1 VNLPHRPGTEPRK
14 PERDAA
20 RTNQAPVRIDVEALK
35 KSFGT
40 FPALNDV
47 SLSVEPGELLAL
59 LGPSGSGKTTLLRAI
74 AGLSA
79 PEEGRIHFHGEDA
92 TNLSLR
98 ERRVGFVFQQYA
110 LFRHM
115 TVFDNIAFGLRVRP
129 RKERPRAREI
139 ARRVSRLL
147 ELVQLEGLEKR
158 FPSQLSGGQRQRV
171 ALARALAIEPTV
183 LLLDE
188 PFGALD
194 AKVRK
199 ELRRWLRQI
208 HRETGLTTIF
218 VTHDQ
223 EEALELADRV
233 VIMRAGQIEQIG
245 TPAQIYDEPATPFVC
260 EFLGNV
266 TKFETV
272 LKDGEGR
279 VLGELLPVA
288 EGAAYRDGPAVAYV
302 RSHEIEISG
311 GDQTAGAAA
320 TVRAIRP
327 FGASVSV
334 DLDVEGH
341 AELIEAEIPREL
353 FEVGEIRQGQKVRVR
368 ATAARIF
375 KAE

>member
-1 VNLPHRPGTEPRK
+1 LRHPQGTEPQR

-20 RTNQAPVRIDVEALK
+20 REKQAPVRIDVEELRK
-35 KSFGT
+35 TFGS
-40 FPALNDV
+40 FPALNGV

-59 LGPSGSGKTTLLRAI
+59 LGPSGSGKTTLLRSI

-98 ERRVGFVFQQYA
+98 ARRVGFVFQQYA

-129 RKERPRAREI
+129 RAERPRTKEI
-139 ARRVSRLL
+139 ARRVNRLL
-147 ELVQLEGLEKR
+147 EMVQLEGLGKR

-208 HRETGLTTIF
+208 HQETGLTTIF

-245 TPAQIYDEPATPFVC
+245 TPAEIYDEPATPFVC

-266 TKFETV
+266 TRFDIT
-272 LKDGEGR
+272 LKDGEGE

-302 RSHEIEISG
+302 RSHEIEIAA
-311 GDQTAGAAA
+311 GDRAAGRSAI
-320 TVRAIRP
+320 VRAIRP

-341 AELIEAEIPREL
+341 AEQIEAEIPREL

>member
-1 VNLPHRPGTEPRK
+1 V
-14 PERDAA
+14 A
-20 RTNQAPVRIDVEALK
+20 RANQAPVRIDVEALK
-35 KSFGT
+35 KTFGD
-40 FPALNDV
+40 FPALDDV
-47 SLSVEPGELLAL
+47 SLAVEPGELLAL

-79 PEEGRIHFHGEDA
+79 PEEGRIRFHGEDA

-129 RKERPRAREI
+129 RAERPRAREI
-139 ARRVSRLL
+139 ARRVHLL
-147 ELVQLEGLEKR
+147 LGLVQLEGLGDR

-208 HRETGLTTIF
+208 HHETGLTTIF

-233 VIMRAGQIEQIG
+233 VIMRSGKIEQIG
-245 TPAQIYDEPATPFVC
+245 TPAEIYDEPATPFVC

-272 LKDGEGR
+272 LKDGEGK

-288 EGAAYRDGPAVAYV
+288 HGARHRDGPAVAYV
-302 RSHEIEISG
+302 RSHEFEIASA
-311 GDQTAGAAA
+311 DQTAGAAA
-320 TVRAIRP
+320 IVRAIRP
-327 FGASVSV
+327 FGASVAV
-334 DLDVEGH
+334 DLDVAGH

-353 FEVGEIRQGQKVRVR
+353 FEVGEIREGQKVRVR

>member
-1 VNLPHRPGTEPRK
+1 M
-14 PERDAA
+14 
-20 RTNQAPVRIDVEALK
+20 DVEALK
-35 KSFGT
+35 KTFGD
-40 FPALNDV
+40 FPALDDV
-47 SLSVEPGELLAL
+47 SLAVEPGELLAL

-79 PEEGRIHFHGEDA
+79 PEEGRIRFHGEDA

-129 RKERPRAREI
+129 RAERPRAREI
-139 ARRVSRLL
+139 ARRVHLL
-147 ELVQLEGLEKR
+147 LGLVQLEGLGDR

-208 HRETGLTTIF
+208 HHETGLTTIF

-233 VIMRAGQIEQIG
+233 VIMRSGKIEQIG
-245 TPAQIYDEPATPFVC
+245 TPAEIYDEPATPFVC

-272 LKDGEGR
+272 LKDGEGK

-288 EGAAYRDGPAVAYV
+288 DGARHRDGPAVAYV
-302 RSHEIEISG
+302 RSHEFEISSA
-311 GDQTAGAAA
+311 DQTAGAAA
-320 TVRAIRP
+320 IVRAIRP
-327 FGASVSV
+327 FGASVAV
-334 DLDVEGH
+334 DLDVAGH

-353 FEVGEIRQGQKVRVR
+353 FEVGEIREGQNVRVR